1 MDTLNAAALVTDEH
15 VEADHNRLGVRGAEA
30 PLESGLSMMRVDAAD
45 KREHIAR
52 ELGLYSSDRG
62 TDFVVAGNIDHR
74 VGVGRGFGPVIGE

>member
-1 MDTLNAAALVTDEH
+1 
-15 VEADHNRLGVRGAEA
+15 
-30 PLESGLSMMRVDAAD
+30 MMRVDAAD